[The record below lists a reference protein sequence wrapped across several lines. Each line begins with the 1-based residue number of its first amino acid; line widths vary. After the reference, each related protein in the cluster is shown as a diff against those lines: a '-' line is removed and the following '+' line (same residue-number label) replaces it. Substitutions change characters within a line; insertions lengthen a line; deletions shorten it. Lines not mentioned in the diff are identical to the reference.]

1 MAPAGGDR
9 SAFDGACGIAVMGM
23 EPGGRAASQFAPAT
37 YAIRV
42 RGVVDPW
49 WADDFGG
56 LRVLSVGGGAAATTI
71 LTGRLPDQA
80 ALLGVLNAL
89 SDLGFPL
96 LGVER
101 LGSGCGI

>member
-1 MAPAGGDR
+1 MESGGH
-9 SAFDGACGIAVMGM
+9 GT
-23 EPGGRAASQFAPAT
+23 SQFTPAT

-42 RGVVDPW
+42 RGVVDPL

-56 LRVLSVGGGAAATTI
+56 LRVVSVGGGGAAITV

-89 SDLGFPL
+89 SNLGFPL

-101 LGSGCGI
+101 LGPGCGI